1 VDQLIAGWAVYEN
14 QLPGS
19 LDQKDLP

>member
-14 QLPGS
+14 QLPGAV
-19 LDQKDLP
+19 DQKDLP